1 MRSTLNGVAVDE
13 SAWRSVALTNY
24 GHFTSLLVRDR
35 AVQGLDLHLQR
46 LAAATQELF
55 GTPLDLEHVRAWMRD
70 VVAEA
75 VGWYSM
81 RVNGPLTTA
90 EPMCWS
96 RQNPSKRVSRNL

>member
-75 VGWYSM
+75 DGWYSM
-81 RVNGPLTTA
+81 RVTVF
-90 EPMCWS
+90 S
-96 RQNPSKRVSRNL
+96 REFNRERPADNCRADVLVSA